1 MCFGPPPKATLRHDT
16 SENYGWLPNSLSII
30 EILLLVSANNWLI
43 SCDYYLGELLSF
55 FGRGV
60 ATLIQRP
67 TVYRSCVIDRG
78 RDDDAAHAHEH
89 DDAAFDAAVA
99 HAGPR

>member
-1 MCFGPPPKATLRHDT
+1 MVGSSWFKYHINTPLF
-16 SENYGWLPNSLSII
+16 
-30 EILLLVSANNWLI
+30 VSANNWLI
-43 SCDYYLGELLSF
+43 SCEYYLGELLSF
-55 FGRGV
+55 FGYGV

-67 TVYRSCVIDRG
+67 TVHGSCVTDRG
-78 RDDDAAHAHEH
+78 RDDDAAHARDRGHVRDHHHAHARDH